1 MVLPLLFGLAGSAL
15 GGAGALSSIPLIGGL
30 GAVGAGALGSGLG
43 RFIETGDLGKGIET
57 GLTSFVG
64 GKALGALGKGLNIDA
79 LDPSKIPTGVPD
91 GGTALKTGLE
101 TLKNP
106 NVLGQAAI
114 GQASAMSPPELPPV
128 APVEFENRQAGVP
141 DRITRRPPKGYRPGF
156 DGEFDYGV
164 SPNYGVG
171 LMSQNDPRYMGSKTQ
186 DAGISQLQRVAMDNP
201 ELMYSGMPPMFRNM
215 GGLVGLLQNEKVK
228 DNLSNMVG
236 ITLNPA
242 VQREINNAMT
252 GEYTPEGYAP
262 LTMADAG
269 FSGGGELKPIPEGN
283 KGLPNLPKDVRN
295 EMGFMQEGGAV
306 EGGMEAN
313 MVIDEAVKAI
323 QGVSDTPEVALGAFV
338 AKYGEEALED
348 LIDRV
353 TKGEMDERE
362 DNMIEGEGDGMDD
375 KVPATL
381 EGQQDVMLS
390 DGEFVVPADVV
401 SGIGN
406 GSSDAGAKELEEMM
420 TRVRQ
425 LRTGK
430 TEQPEQVPQGMMLP
444 V

>member
-1 MVLPLLFGLAGSAL
+1 MVLPLLLGLAGSAL
-15 GGAGALSSIPLIGGL
+15 GGTGAL
-30 GAVGAGALGSGLG
+30 GAMGALGAGALGSGLG

-57 GLTSFVG
+57 GLTSFIGGQALSSIGKMAGGLDSLKEAGDVVG
-64 GKALGALGKGLNIDA
+64 AVPKDPSFLSKLANAPNLGASGASEFVSPTIQGLGAL
-79 LDPSKIPTGVPD
+79 T
-91 GGTALKTGLE
+91 
-101 TLKNP
+101 NP
-106 NVLGQAAI
+106 AVLGQAVI
-114 GQASAMSPPELPPV
+114 GQATVPPPMPPPV
-128 APVEFENRQAGVP
+128 APVPFENRQAGVP
-141 DRITRRPPKGYRPGF
+141 QRTTRRPPPGYRPGY
-156 DGEFDYGV
+156 DAEFDYGV

-171 LMSQNDPRYMGSKTQ
+171 LMNPNDPRFMN
-186 DAGISQLQRVAMDNP
+186 V
-201 ELMYSGMPPMFRNM
+201 
-215 GGLVGLLQNEKVK
+215 GGLVGLLQNEKVQ

-242 VQREINNAMT
+242 VQREINNMMT
-252 GEYTPEGYAP
+252 GEFTPKGYAP
-262 LTMADAG
+262 MTMADAG

-295 EMGFMQEGGAV
+295 KMGFMQEGGAV
-306 EGGMEAN
+306 EGDMEAN
-313 MVIDEAVKAI
+313 KIIDDAVNAI
-323 QGVSDTPEVALGAFV
+323 KGVSDSPEIALGLFV

-348 LIDRV
+348 LIERV
-353 TKGEMDERE
+353 SDGEFDEPRE

-381 EGQQDVMLS
+381 EGEQDVMLS

-406 GSSDAGAKELEEMM
+406 GSSDAGARELEEMM
-420 TRVRQ
+420 TRVRK

-430 TEQPEQVPQGMMLP
+430 TEQPEQVPQEMMLP

>member
-15 GGAGALSSIPLIGGL
+15 GGAGMAGGL
-30 GAVGAGALGSGLG
+30 GALTAGAIGSGLG
-43 RFIETGDLGKGIET
+43 RFAETGDLGKGIET
-57 GLTSFVG
+57 GLTSFLGGQALSSVG
-64 GKALGALGKGLNIDA
+64 KMAGIESLAKAGELGTTAPA
-79 LDPSKIPTGVPD
+79 VQTVSPTI
-91 GGTALKTGLE
+91 TGLG
-101 TLKNP
+101 TLTNP
-106 NVLGQAAI
+106 AVLGQAAI

-128 APVEFENRQAGVP
+128 APVDFENRQAGVP
-141 DRITRRPPKGYRPGF
+141 DRITRRPPQGYRPGY
-156 DGEFDYGV
+156 DGEFDYGI

-186 DAGISQLQRVAMDNP
+186 DAGITQLQRVAMDNP
-201 ELMYSGMPPMFRNM
+201 ELMYSGMSPMLM
-215 GGLVGLLQNEKVK
+215 Q
-228 DNLSNMVG
+228 
-236 ITLNPA
+236 
-242 VQREINNAMT
+242 
-252 GEYTPEGYAP
+252 
-262 LTMADAG
+262 
-269 FSGGGELKPIPEGN
+269 GGGELKPIPEGN

-306 EGGMEAN
+306 EGDMDAN
-313 MVIDEAVKAI
+313 KIIDDAVNAI
-323 QGVSDTPEVALGAFV
+323 KGVSDSPEIALGLFV

-348 LIDRV
+348 LIERV
-353 TKGEMDERE
+353 GDGEFDELRE

-381 EGQQDVMLS
+381 EGEQDVMLS

>member
-1 MVLPLLFGLAGSAL
+1 MVLPLLLGLAGSAL
-15 GGAGALSSIPLIGGL
+15 GGTGAL
-30 GAVGAGALGSGLG
+30 GAMGALGAGALGSGLG

-57 GLTSFVG
+57 GLTSFIGGQALSSIGKMAGGLDSLKEAGDVVG
-64 GKALGALGKGLNIDA
+64 AVPKDPSFLSKLANAPNLGASGASEFVSPTIQGLGAL
-79 LDPSKIPTGVPD
+79 T
-91 GGTALKTGLE
+91 
-101 TLKNP
+101 NP
-106 NVLGQAAI
+106 AVLGQAVI
-114 GQASAMSPPELPPV
+114 GQATVPPPMPPPV
-128 APVEFENRQAGVP
+128 APVPFENRQAGVP
-141 DRITRRPPKGYRPGF
+141 QRTTRRPPPGYRPGY
-156 DGEFDYGV
+156 DAEFDYGV

-171 LMSQNDPRYMGSKTQ
+171 LMNPNDPRFMN
-186 DAGISQLQRVAMDNP
+186 V
-201 ELMYSGMPPMFRNM
+201 
-215 GGLVGLLQNEKVK
+215 GGLVGLLQNEKVQ

-242 VQREINNAMT
+242 VQREINNMMT
-252 GEYTPEGYAP
+252 GEFTPKGYAP
-262 LTMADAG
+262 MTMADAG

-295 EMGFMQEGGAV
+295 KMGFMQEGGAV
-306 EGGMEAN
+306 EGDMEAN
-313 MVIDEAVKAI
+313 KIIDDAVNAI
-323 QGVSDTPEVALGAFV
+323 KGLSDSPEIALGLFV

-348 LIDRV
+348 LIERV
-353 TKGEMDERE
+353 SDGEFDEPRE

-381 EGQQDVMLS
+381 EGEQDVMLS

-406 GSSDAGAKELEEMM
+406 GSSDAGARELEEMM
-420 TRVRQ
+420 TRVRK

-430 TEQPEQVPQGMMLP
+430 TEQPEQVPQEMMLP